1 MLKDFKN
8 CIIYTELCPN
18 CENVTMV
25 LLNYKETRIKKL

>member
-8 CIIYTELCPN
+8 CINYTELCPN

-25 LLNYKETRIKKL
+25 LLNYKETRIKKM